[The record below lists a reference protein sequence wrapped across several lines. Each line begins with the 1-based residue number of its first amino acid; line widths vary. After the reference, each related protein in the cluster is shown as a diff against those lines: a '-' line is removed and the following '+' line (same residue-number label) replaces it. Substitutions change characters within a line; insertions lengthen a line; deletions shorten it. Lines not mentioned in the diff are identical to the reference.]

1 MYQRLSLYDFERAI
15 HDHYRWSNFASYD
28 FVKALYDYLED
39 MEEQTGQPY
48 ELDVIALCCDLSVMS
63 ADEIVSDCG
72 LDIGDADPIE
82 YVRGHLA
89 DNTSIVAEIEGDFM
103 FFNF

>member
-1 MYQRLSLYDFERAI
+1 
-15 HDHYRWSNFASYD
+15 
-28 FVKALYDYLED
+28 

-63 ADEIVSDCG
+63 ADEIISDYG
-72 LDIGDADPIE
+72 LDIDDADPVE
-82 YVRGHLA
+82 YVSDYLNE
-89 DNTSIVAEIEGDFM
+89 NTSVVAEINGEFM

>member
-1 MYQRLSLYDFERAI
+1 MYKKLSSYDFERAI
-15 HDHYRWSNFASYD
+15 RDCDRLDNFGHYEFIQ
-28 FVKALYDYLED
+28 ALYDYLEN

-63 ADEIVSDCG
+63 ADEIISDYG
-72 LDIGDADPIE
+72 LDIGDADPVE
-82 YVRGHLA
+82 YVSDYLNK
-89 DNTSIVAEIEGDFM
+89 NTSVVAEIDGEFM